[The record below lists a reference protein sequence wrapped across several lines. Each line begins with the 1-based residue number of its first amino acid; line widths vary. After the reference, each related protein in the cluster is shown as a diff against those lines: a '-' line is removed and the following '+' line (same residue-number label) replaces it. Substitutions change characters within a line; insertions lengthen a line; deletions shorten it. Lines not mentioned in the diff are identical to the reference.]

1 MSGSE
6 ATQQN
11 LDDECVD
18 VRAIM
23 GLNDD
28 QLRELGFSKMG
39 HRSTIIQEQ
48 RRPPPPVAASMQPTL
63 ATCLQPS
70 PAPVIV
76 VAAVARPKT
85 AISPVGRAAAELE
98 ERVKEK
104 VAQDPRVA
112 DYTAELSN
120 IKYPDPDLRNI

>member
-1 MSGSE
+1 VGEWIQSIFVPVSE

-18 VRAIM
+18 VRAIV

-48 RRPPPPVAASMQPTL
+48 RRLPPVVAASLQPTP
-63 ATCLQPS
+63 AACLQPS

-76 VAAVARPKT
+76 VAAVAWPKT
-85 AISPVGRAAAELE
+85 AISPAGRAAAELE
-98 ERVKEK
+98 KWVQKKDSGR
-104 VAQDPRVA
+104 APSA
-112 DYTAELSN
+112 MSA
-120 IKYPDPDLRNI
+120 

>member
-1 MSGSE
+1 MSLSVVEWLQSIGVPVSE
-6 ATQQN
+6 DTQQI

-48 RRPPPPVAASMQPTL
+48 RRPPLVAATL
-63 ATCLQPS
+63 
-70 PAPVIV
+70 
-76 VAAVARPKT
+76 
-85 AISPVGRAAAELE
+85 
-98 ERVKEK
+98 
-104 VAQDPRVA
+104 
-112 DYTAELSN
+112 
-120 IKYPDPDLRNI
+120 